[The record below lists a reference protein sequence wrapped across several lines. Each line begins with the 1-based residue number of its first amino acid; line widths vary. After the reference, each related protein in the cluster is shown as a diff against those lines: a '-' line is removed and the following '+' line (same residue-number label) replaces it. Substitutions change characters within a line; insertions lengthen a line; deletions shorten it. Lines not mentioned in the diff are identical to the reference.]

1 MTTTVG
7 APPAPSKPAARIRGF
22 LTSVAMGAALTAFI
36 SGCIA
41 QSVSLVVIG
50 LVLLPA
56 YGLLY
61 ALVTYRRRA
70 RARAAAAA
78 VVPRTALA
86 MIESLQAVGGE
97 SSDIPVRFDLTVAP
111 DDARAYRV
119 EIRQDINLVALPDYR
134 PRGIVVVEYPP
145 DRPLKVRIVKQPTA
159 EWAERAATA
168 SLDSAPG
175 PAQKEES
182 PASCTGCLLT
192 LLGLLVGAGA
202 ILGLFHTEVF
212 HHHTSA
218 ADTSSSTSSTDSSTD
233 SSSTTTT
240 TTVTSDVGTATVGPG
255 ESLLDP
261 GALQSA
267 VESVTQDAANRP
279 ALTVVIQDTRLTV
292 VFAPTDVQIGGFDP
306 RTLPYAR
313 IPALVHQAEN
323 TPSVGTV
330 KSWQVSA
337 DGATGS
343 VALRIVVT
351 GDKGAATLTAD
362 GQGKVLQHSGG
373 N

>member
-7 APPAPSKPAARIRGF
+7 APPAPSTPAARIRGF
-22 LTSVAMGAALTAFI
+22 LTSVVAGAALAAFI

-56 YGLLY
+56 YGVLY
-61 ALVTYRRRA
+61 GLITYPRRA
-70 RARAAAAA
+70 RAVV
-78 VVPRTALA
+78 VVPHTALA
-86 MIESLQAVGGE
+86 MIESLEAVGGE

-168 SLDSAPG
+168 SLDSVPG

-212 HHHTSA
+212 DHTKNA
-218 ADTSSSTSSTDSSTD
+218 AGTTSSTSSTD

-240 TTVTSDVGTATVGPG
+240 TTVSSDVGTVTVGPG

-267 VESVTQDAANRP
+267 VESVTQDGADRP

-292 VFAPTDVQIGGFDP
+292 VFAPSDVKIGGFDP
-306 RTLPYAR
+306 RSLPYAR
-313 IPALVHQAEN
+313 IPALVQQAES
-323 TPSVGTV
+323 TPGVGSV

-343 VALRIVVT
+343 VALRVVVT
-351 GDKGAATLTAD
+351 GDKGTATLVAD

-373 N
+373 S

>member
-1 MTTTVG
+1 MTTTIG
-7 APPAPSKPAARIRGF
+7 APPTRSTPATRARGF
-22 LTSVAMGAALTAFI
+22 LTSAMVGAALTAFI
-36 SGCIA
+36 CGCIA
-41 QSVSLVVIG
+41 QSLSLIVIA
-50 LVLLPA
+50 VALLPA

-61 ALVTYRRRA
+61 ALFTHPRRA
-70 RARAAAAA
+70 REVP

-86 MIESLQAVGGE
+86 MIESLEAVGGE
-97 SSDIPVRFDLTVAP
+97 GGDIPVRFELTVAP

-119 EIRQDINLVALPDYR
+119 AIRQDINLVALPDYR

-145 DRPLKVRIVKQPTA
+145 DRPLKVWIVKQPTA

-168 SLDSAPG
+168 SLDSVPG
-175 PAQKEES
+175 PALKEES
-182 PASCTGCLLT
+182 PASSAGCLLAF
-192 LLGLLVGAGA
+192 LGLLVGAGA

-212 HHHTSA
+212 HHAKSA
-218 ADTSSSTSSTDSSTD
+218 AATTPSVSATD

-240 TTVTSDVGTATVGPG
+240 TTVTSDVGTVTVGPG

-261 GALQSA
+261 GQLQTA
-267 VESVTQDAANRP
+267 VESVTSNGNTRP
-279 ALTVVIQDTRLTV
+279 ALTIVIQDTRLTV
-292 VFAPTDVQIGGFDP
+292 VFAPGDVKIGGFDP

-313 IPALVHQAEN
+313 IPALVQQAKS
-323 TPSVGTV
+323 TPGVGSL

-343 VALRIVVT
+343 LTLRVVVT
-351 GDKGAATLTAD
+351 GDKGAATLVAD

-373 N
+373 GSGP

>member
-22 LTSVAMGAALTAFI
+22 LTSVVVGAALTSFI
-36 SGCIA
+36 AGCIA
-41 QSVSLVVIG
+41 QSVSMVVIA
-50 LVLLPA
+50 LALLPG

-61 ALVTYRRRA
+61 ALITYQSRA

-86 MIESLQAVGGE
+86 MIESLEAVGGE

-111 DDARAYRV
+111 DDARSYRV

-175 PAQKEES
+175 PAQKEEVS

-192 LLGLLVGAGA
+192 LLGLLVGAA
-202 ILGLFHTEVF
+202 AVLSLFHTEVF
-212 HHHTSA
+212 HHHKTA
-218 ADTSSSTSSTDSSTD
+218 ADTTSSSTSSTD

-240 TTVTSDVGTATVGPG
+240 TVTSDVGTVTVGPG
-255 ESLLDP
+255 ESLLDS

-267 VESVTQDAANRP
+267 VESVTQDGDNRQ
-279 ALTVVIQDTRLTV
+279 ALTVVIQNTRLTV
-292 VFAPTDVQIGGFDP
+292 VFAPNDVKIGGFDP
-306 RTLPYAR
+306 RSLPYAR
-313 IPALVHQAEN
+313 IPALVQQAEN
-323 TPSVGTV
+323 TPAVGSVKT
-330 KSWQVSA
+330 WQVSA

-343 VALRIVVT
+343 LALRIVVT
-351 GDKGAATLTAD
+351 GDKGTATLVAD
-362 GQGKVLQHSGG
+362 GQGKLLQHSGG
-373 N
+373 